1 MRSNLRSLIFTTC
14 ASALVFAFLTL
25 IHSSVVIAQSPGEV
39 SNEIHAENVFVQ
51 YINKVDVP
59 ATAEGL
65 LTSLNFEEGDEV
77 TRGDVIAVIEDRPAL
92 LAVELKKADEKEAML
107 NAASDVNLRDAVE
120 SAKVAAAEA
129 KSFEALHKD
138 RVIPYWDM
146 EKKRLEAGRQ
156 ELRIEVAETEQKV
169 NQVKM
174 IGARSALQMAEFEL
188 TQRSI
193 RAPYTG
199 FVESRIAQMGQW
211 VQPGTPMATLIQMDK
226 LRVEGDISALRSG
239 GRVVQGAPV
248 EVVIDNDAKDK
259 THIQGVLGFVSMEI
273 DFNKRYRVWV
283 EIENEKIGNE
293 WKFKPGMRADIII
306 K

>member
-1 MRSNLRSLIFTTC
+1 MRPTFL
-14 ASALVFAFLTL
+14 ALLAAT
-25 IHSSVVIAQSPGEV
+25 ITISTANGQSPGEQR
-39 SNEIHAENVFVQ
+39 SEIHAENCFVQ

-65 LTSLNFEEGDEV
+65 LTSLDFEEGDEFSK
-77 TRGDVIAVIEDRPAL
+77 GDIIAVIEDKPAL
-92 LAVELKKADEKEAML
+92 LAIELKKADEKEAML
-107 NAASDVNLRDAVE
+107 TAASDVNLRDAKE

-156 ELRIEVAETEQKV
+156 ELRIEMAETEQKV
-169 NQVKM
+169 AQVKM
-174 IGARSALQMAEFEL
+174 IAARSALEMAEFEL

-199 FVESRIAQMGQW
+199 FVESRIAQLGQW
-211 VQPGTPMATLIQMDK
+211 VQPGSPMATLIQMDK
-226 LRVEGDISALRSG
+226 LRVEGDIDALGDST
-239 GRVVQGAPV
+239 RVVKGAPV
-248 EVVIDNDAKDK
+248 EVLIYNHANDG
-259 THIQGVLGFVSMEI
+259 TRIQGVLGFVSMEI

-293 WKFKPGMRADIII
+293 WKFKPGMRADIVI